1 MLPRERSQAI
11 HVRPI
16 SVVPGFYAEE
26 PDDTNLIDSRSRSRP
41 RALDHRR
48 STVAIGELS
57 IMPPT
62 GQGKQIETYLCA
74 HVAVLCM
81 GDRLISASLALGCR
95 VASEPMAMPVAWC
108 LVVVVVARS
117 HWRTHVLVLARSIG
131 FRRRALPIAE
141 DFSACLLV
149 LVLFR
154 GSTTDSGTVG
164 VLAWRRAT
172 GDTGDCN
179 CHLGWAV
186 GCEGFST
193 SPAPVMMNR
202 RPTTSEEKNAYTS
215 STCILT
221 LTCSDL
227 KIDSCKKKKK
237 TKATARK
244 GHKLSP
250 RHAPF
255 FLTCGRP
262 VSCCFRVTLSL
273 CEADLEGGHDR
284 LWTFN
289 L

>member
-1 MLPRERSQAI
+1 
-11 HVRPI
+11 
-16 SVVPGFYAEE
+16 
-26 PDDTNLIDSRSRSRP
+26 
-41 RALDHRR
+41 
-48 STVAIGELS
+48 VAIGELS

-237 TKATARK
+237 KPKQQRA
-244 GHKLSP
+244 
-250 RHAPF
+250 
-255 FLTCGRP
+255 
-262 VSCCFRVTLSL
+262 RVTNCPPDMHL
-273 CEADLEGGHDR
+273 
-284 LWTFN
+284 FF
-289 L
+289 